1 MARRGALLL
10 AAVVALGG
18 CTAEAPAPATPAGC
32 GLVSAREVSGLMGE
46 DLRARSTGSRAALGA
61 EGGHVRCVTRG
72 DGAVRRVTVDVLR
85 HPAPLSLDG
94 RPCRTGWVYAGT
106 PEAYSPACQDAV
118 GDGGRTTLLA
128 RRGDYVVTVVVARID
143 RAWAG
148 DPEAALDL
156 ADSAGTRL
164 ELG

>member
-1 MARRGALLL
+1 
-10 AAVVALGG
+10 
-18 CTAEAPAPATPAGC
+18 
-32 GLVSAREVSGLMGE
+32 
-46 DLRARSTGSRAALGA
+46 
-61 EGGHVRCVTRG
+61 VTRG

-94 RPCRTGWVYAGT
+94 RRCRTGWVYAGT

-128 RRGDYVVTVVVARID
+128 RRGDYVVTVVVERID

-156 ADSAGTRL
+156 ADSAGSRL
-164 ELG
+164 ELVAP